1 MLFNYFTKGVKMN
14 KKLLINLFLVL
25 FSTTSFASEFT
36 IEMLND
42 RSDGERM
49 VYSEDITKINVGD
62 TIKWVPTTKNHN
74 VHFLA
79 GPEGWEIPK
88 PSKLNAEYSYT
99 FEEPGIY
106 YYQCTPHDTIG
117 MIALIVV
124 GDDISNKEIIAKAT
138 ARGKSKIKLK
148 KLINQL

>member
-1 MLFNYFTKGVKMN
+1 MLFKEGVKLS
-14 KKLLINLFLVL
+14 KKLLIYFFLLFY
-25 FSTTSFASEFT
+25 STSSFAT
-36 IEMLND
+36 NITLEMLNG
-42 RSDGERM
+42 RADGERM
-49 VYSEDITKINVGD
+49 VFSEDITNINVGD

-88 PSKLNAEYSYT
+88 PSKLNEEYSYT
-99 FEEPGIY
+99 FEVPGIY
-106 YYQCTPHDTIG
+106 YYQCTPHDTVG

-124 GDDISNKEIIAKAT
+124 GGDISNKDDIAKAT

-148 KLINQL
+148 KLLSQL

>member
-1 MLFNYFTKGVKMN
+1 MSKKFLIYFFLLFY
-14 KKLLINLFLVL
+14 
-25 FSTTSFASEFT
+25 STSSFAT
-36 IEMLND
+36 NITLEMLNG
-42 RSDGERM
+42 RADGERM
-49 VYSEDITKINVGD
+49 VFSEDITNINVGD

-88 PSKLNAEYSYT
+88 PSKLNVEYSYT
-99 FEEPGIY
+99 FEIPGIY
-106 YYQCTPHDTIG
+106 YYQCTPHDTVG

-124 GDDISNKEIIAKAT
+124 GGDISNKDDIAKAT

-148 KLINQL
+148 KLLSQL